1 VGRPFRRVKHHQLD
15 RGPVPGAR
23 AANGPVRSQGTL
35 RENYSIAMLKPPENS
50 LLERDDIADLFQKR
64 PITAFE
70 IKSTQ
75 N

>member
-1 VGRPFRRVKHHQLD
+1 
-15 RGPVPGAR
+15 
-23 AANGPVRSQGTL
+23 L

-64 PITAFE
+64 PTAAFE